1 MSMMSS
7 SRIAAGILLLLVSIG
22 LLGLAGKPV
31 TPPPEPSE
39 VDIEVFVREGCP
51 HCETAKRYLDRLTKR
66 QPHVTVSIRDV
77 GRDDQAYRRFQQL
90 AEHFDLGRVGVPAF
104 YVRGEFIVGF
114 QSEGTSGRLLEQL
127 LERPPPE
134 TGVIDDGICPLD
146 ADEPC
151 PPDTRTGEVERI
163 RIPIPFIGDRTL
175 ADLGLPLFTIVIGL
189 LDGFN
194 PCAMWV
200 LLFLLSLLAN
210 LRDRRKMFVLAG
222 TFVLVS
228 GVVYFIF
235 MAAWLNLF
243 LFMAYIRSI
252 QLMMGGLAIAIGL
265 VNVKEFWAFG
275 KGVSLSIPESA
286 KPGLYARVRRIL
298 AAERMRQAIG
308 GIVVLAVLVNLIDF
322 ICTAGFP
329 ALYTHIL
336 SQYDLEIWQYYGYLV
351 LYNLAYIADDAVM
364 VTIGILTLSHRK
376 LQEREGRWLKLIG
389 GLVMLGLGLTLIFV
403 PHWLF

>member
-1 MSMMSS
+1 
-7 SRIAAGILLLLVSIG
+7 
-22 LLGLAGKPV
+22 
-31 TPPPEPSE
+31 
-39 VDIEVFVREGCP
+39 
-51 HCETAKRYLDRLTKR
+51 
-66 QPHVTVSIRDV
+66 
-77 GRDDQAYRRFQQL
+77 
-90 AEHFDLGRVGVPAF
+90 
-104 YVRGEFIVGF
+104 
-114 QSEGTSGRLLEQL
+114 
-127 LERPPPE
+127 
-134 TGVIDDGICPLD
+134 
-146 ADEPC
+146 
-151 PPDTRTGEVERI
+151 
-163 RIPIPFIGDRTL
+163 
-175 ADLGLPLFTIVIGL
+175 
-189 LDGFN
+189 
-194 PCAMWV
+194 
-200 LLFLLSLLAN
+200 
-210 LRDRRKMFVLAG
+210 
-222 TFVLVS
+222 
-228 GVVYFIF
+228 VVYFIF

-252 QLMMGGLAIAIGL
+252 QLLMGGLAIAIGL
-265 VNVKEFWAFG
+265 VNMKEFWAFG

-308 GIVVLAVLVNLIDF
+308 GIVVLAVLVNLIEF

-336 SQYDLEIWQYYGYLV
+336 SQYDLEVWQYYAYLV